1 LEKSFVQNPGIIQQC
16 IDLIKQ
22 AQVTVALT
30 GAGISTSAGI
40 PDFRGPK
47 GLYVTR
53 QYDPDKVFDYHS
65 FRRDPEPFYEF
76 ARDFIELETKLKPTL
91 THKVLARM
99 ESEGKLQAV
108 ITQNIDALHQQA
120 GSRNVLE
127 MHGSFWCSFC
137 LNCRQ
142 EYSYTQL
149 KDMLRNDPIPHCHC
163 GAVIK
168 PDIVFFGEDVK
179 HFSEAASWAK
189 QADLFLVIGT
199 SCVVYPAAL
208 LPTLTQG
215 KIIIINRDPVH
226 LPIAGDVLMV
236 ESDIDAFFQMIDQ
249 PRFSASKI

>member
-1 LEKSFVQNPGIIQQC
+1 MSKPGMIQQC
-16 IDLIKQ
+16 LDLMGQ
-22 AQVTVALT
+22 SRMTVALT

-53 QYDPDKVFDYHS
+53 QYDPDKVFDYHA
-65 FRRDPEPFYEF
+65 FRQDPQPFYEF
-76 ARDFIELETKLKPTL
+76 ARDFIELEKRLKPTCAHQ
-91 THKVLARM
+91 TLARL
-99 ESEGKLQAV
+99 EENGKLHGI

-127 MHGSFWCSFC
+127 MHGSFWRSFC
-137 LNCRQ
+137 LTCGQ
-142 EYSYTQL
+142 EYSYGQL
-149 KDMLRNDPIPHCHC
+149 KDMLLNHPIPHCIC
-163 GAVIK
+163 RGLIK

-179 HFSEAASWAK
+179 YFTEASSLAE

-215 KIIIINRDPVH
+215 KIIIVNRGRVH
-226 LPIAGDVLMV
+226 LPVAGEVLMV
-236 ESDIDAFFQMIDQ
+236 DADIDEFFQTV
-249 PRFSASKI
+249 AAL